1 VQWAQVQVGAEIVG
15 QIRHGLLVYSGIAPS
30 DSLQDVRNMAQKIVT
45 LRIFEDEQGKMNR
58 SVRDARG
65 GVLAVSNFTLLADA
79 RKGRRPEFGAAAP
92 AEAAAPLHEAFV
104 AAIRASGLTVA
115 SGVFGADMII
125 RSAADGPVN
134 IILDMPP
141 ADTPQSTP
149 ADKENHNT
157 PT

>member
-1 VQWAQVQVGAEIVG
+1 MRAIIQRVQWAQVQVGAEIVG

-79 RKGRRPEFGAAAP
+79 RKGRR
-92 AEAAAPLHEAFV
+92 
-104 AAIRASGLTVA
+104 RW
-115 SGVFGADMII
+115 
-125 RSAADGPVN
+125 PVN
-134 IILDMPP
+134 PGN
-141 ADTPQSTP
+141 STRRFFSALLAYSACLP
-149 ADKENHNT
+149 ER
-157 PT
+157 